1 MFAVIP
7 IIVLALLYLA
17 LLGALEQPGFPIHRR
32 FVLLFALAAWGSW
45 LALASE
51 LLSLLH
57 RIDFAG
63 LLTLWLLPLAL
74 LLGLPGL
81 RRAIWRGKDEFIA
94 AVRRI
99 SRWVW
104 QDKLLLGGLAIEALL
119 LLVIAWIAPPNT
131 NDAMQYHLARV
142 MHWLQNSSLA
152 HYPTAI
158 DRQLWQPPWAEL
170 AIMNLMGLAGSDRW
184 ANLVQWAAFI
194 GTWGG
199 VAGLAAEL
207 GAGRRGQLLAAW
219 AAAMLPMGIL
229 QATASQN
236 DLVAALWLVGVLLFV
251 AHAHRRCADPTAA
264 GLAGLTWLGWT
275 GLALIIGL
283 GLLTK
288 GTFTVFALPALFWLL
303 ISALRSINAQRNG
316 SRVRSGWVKLA
327 GIILIGAAA
336 VLLLNGP
343 HWMRNLRAY
352 GSPFGPRDAQT
363 SLTNQPLGVAG
374 LYSNLLRNMAQEA
387 ATPLGTIN
395 QVIGNA
401 VGQLHAWVGLNENSA
416 GFSHGTDETGF
427 IIQYSNNNEEL
438 AGYLLHFWLV
448 AVILGSVFLKR
459 NKPAWVIFASVLLA
473 AFLSCSFLFRWQ
485 PWGNRLVL
493 PLYVIGAGLVG
504 AWLEGR
510 RPLGQALVALL
521 LLVGALPALLTNTA
535 RPVLPIQKAPE
546 TSLSIF
552 TTGRGALQFVNSPE
566 QYNPWISLSVELKQ
580 RSPQCREIGYWIGS
594 GDPEYALW
602 TLFSPSARERRLEYY
617 DPTAP
622 VDQAAYPLGNF
633 SPCAIF
639 SSRFDYNEDIPG
651 YFLAAS
657 HTGSR
662 LYLRND
668 Q

>member
-1 MFAVIP
+1 MFVVIP
-7 IIVLALLYLA
+7 PTVLVLVWLA
-17 LLGALEQPGFPIHRR
+17 FLGASGQHGFPIHRR
-32 FVLLFALAAWGSW
+32 FVSFFALAVWGTW

-51 LLSLLH
+51 LLSILR

-63 LLTLWLLPLAL
+63 LLALWLLPLAL

-81 RRAIWRGKDEFIA
+81 RRAIWRGKDEFFA
-94 AVRRI
+94 AVKRTK
-99 SRWVW
+99 SWFW
-104 QDKLLLGGLAIEALL
+104 QEKMLLGGLALEALL

-142 MHWLQNSSLA
+142 MHWLQDGSLA
-152 HYPTAI
+152 FYPTAI

-170 AIMNLMGLAGSDRW
+170 AIMNLMRLGGSDRW

-194 GTWGG
+194 GTWAG
-199 VAGLAAEL
+199 VAGLSAEL

-219 AAAMLPMGIL
+219 AVAMLPMGIL

-251 AHAHRRCADPTAA
+251 VHAHKQCADTAA
-264 GLAGLTWLGWT
+264 VGLAGLTWLEWT

-288 GTFTVFALPALFWLL
+288 GTFAVFVLPALAWLL
-303 ISALRSINAQRNG
+303 ISTLRSIKAHRTNSTART
-316 SRVRSGWVKLA
+316 GWARLA
-327 GIILIGAAA
+327 GAILIGAAA
-336 VLLLNGP
+336 IFLLNGSQ
-343 HWMRNLRAY
+343 WARNLRAY
-352 GSPFGPRDAQT
+352 GNPFGPGDAQT
-363 SLTNQPLGVAG
+363 GLTNQPLSAAG

-387 ATPLGTIN
+387 ATPLGAIN
-395 QVIGNA
+395 QTIGNS
-401 VGQLHAWVGLNENSA
+401 VDRLHTLVGLNVNSV
-416 GFSHGTDETGF
+416 GFTHGADETGF
-427 IIQYSNNNEEL
+427 LIRFSNNNEEL
-438 AGYLLHFWLV
+438 AGYLLDFLLGAIV
-448 AVILGSVFLKR
+448 LGSVIFSR
-459 NKPAWVIFASVLLA
+459 QKPIQRIFAGILLA
-473 AFLSCSFLFRWQ
+473 AFLFYSFLFRWQ

-493 PLYVIGAGLVG
+493 PLYVVGAGLIG

-510 RPLGQALVALL
+510 RPFWQVLVVLSLA
-521 LLVGALPALLTNTA
+521 VGALPALLTNTA
-535 RPVLPIQKAPE
+535 RPLIPIQYAPG
-546 TSLSIF
+546 TSFSIF
-552 TTGRGALQFVNSPE
+552 NTSRGTLQFVNSPE

-580 RSPQCREIGYWIGS
+580 QAPQCRDIGYWIGS

-602 TLFSPSARERRLEYY
+602 TLLSPTTRERRLEYY
-617 DPTAP
+617 DPTIPAG
-622 VDQAAYPLGNF
+622 QAAYPLGYF
-633 SPCAIF
+633 TPCAIF